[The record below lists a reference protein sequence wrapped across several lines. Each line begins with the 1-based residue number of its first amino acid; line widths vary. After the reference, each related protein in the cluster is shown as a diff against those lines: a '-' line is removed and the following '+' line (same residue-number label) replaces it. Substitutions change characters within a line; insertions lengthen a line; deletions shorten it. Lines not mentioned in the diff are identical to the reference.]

1 MIPEEFAGF
10 TGVGAAEGAK
20 GYREL
25 FRGLVRPK
33 SMNTHASAQ
42 SMLPLEEAPPD
53 DRTFLNASVWF
64 VDSDGYRVVFHRH
77 EPIYSVARTDE
88 VHLRLVAVA
97 LRQSGLATQEEICQA
112 FGHSVSSQARWERQY
127 RKDALDGLVSK
138 KPSGRGRE
146 LDNSQENLVRRWFHA
161 GCSNRQMAKQLGVD
175 EATIRRTLKR
185 WGLARKPAAL
195 PRMLPQIED
204 QAPEIANGES
214 SVSAPAAVV
223 ETIRDGS
230 AETPSPAAVTPS
242 PSPEPSGQEA
252 SVSVGS
258 SAAAFT
264 LDHDPRDRSG
274 DRALARLG
282 LLEDAVP
289 LFADHESLPRAGA
302 LLAVPLLVRHG
313 LIQAFV
319 KVYASLHPSFYG
331 LRTIVVTLFLA
342 ALLRIK
348 RPEHFKEYRPQDLGA
363 ILGLDRSP
371 EVKTVRRKFTR
382 MAAMGH
388 GKRLMDEVARQRI
401 AKDQD
406 RVAFLYIDG
415 HVREYHGKFPLFE
428 AKKAQRQ
435 VVTPAATDTW
445 VHDANGEPL
454 LVVTSEVNA
463 KLTQVLEPI
472 LADVRRLVSDERRM
486 TVIFDRGGFSP
497 KLFARLIAAGFD
509 VITYRKG
516 KAKKL
521 AARRFAVQRR
531 KIDGAWRQYEV
542 CDRPRVRVGA
552 LPAEV
557 KGKRKTAQAKKRY
570 LRMREVRVL
579 RDDGRQT
586 PILTNRQDLS
596 TVMVAYRIFHR
607 WRQENYFKYAEE
619 EFALDALVEYGAE
632 EVSEATDRR
641 NPQWLRLTRR
651 LKEARA
657 EVARLQ
663 SELGKEAAAN
673 HEATRPTM
681 RGFKIAHAGL
691 REELQK
697 AEAKI
702 QRLLEQRKKT
712 PKRIPASD
720 LKTLRTE
727 KKLIADAIKMAA
739 YQVETELLGMLQDH
753 YARADEEG
761 RTLLHAAFQSSA
773 RLEVAEGELRVTIGR
788 QSSPH
793 RTAALAALC
802 ERLNAL
808 ALPFPGTH
816 LRLRL
821 AVEAAEPV
829 TS

>member
-1 MIPEEFAGF
+1 
-10 TGVGAAEGAK
+10 
-20 GYREL
+20 
-25 FRGLVRPK
+25 
-33 SMNTHASAQ
+33 MNTHASAQ
-42 SMLPLEEAPPD
+42 LLLPLEEPPVD
-53 DRTFLNASVWF
+53 GRIFLNGSVWF
-64 VDSDGYRVVFHRH
+64 VDNDGYRVVFHRH
-77 EPIYSVARTDE
+77 EPIYTVALTDD
-88 VHLRLVAVA
+88 VHRRLVAVA
-97 LRQSGLATQEEICQA
+97 LRQSGLATQAEICRA
-112 FGHSVSSQARWERQY
+112 FGHSAATQARWERRY
-127 RKDALDGLVSK
+127 RKHAIDGLVAK
-138 KPSGRGRE
+138 KSSGRGRQ
-146 LDNSQENLVRRWFHA
+146 LDKSQEGFVRRWFHA
-161 GCSNRQMAKQLGVD
+161 GCSNRQMARRLGVD

-185 WGLARKPAAL
+185 LRLVREPAAL

-204 QAPEIANGES
+204 QAPEIANDQTIA
-214 SVSAPAAVV
+214 SAPTAVV
-223 ETIRDGS
+223 ETISDSPG
-230 AETPSPAAVTPS
+230 ETPSSAIVPSAPS
-242 PSPEPSGQEA
+242 PNPCGPEA
-252 SVSVGS
+252 
-258 SAAAFT
+258 AAAFESPVVSSAT
-264 LDHDPRDRSG
+264 LDRDPRDRSL
-274 DRALARLG
+274 DRCLARLG
-282 LLEDAVP
+282 LLEDAMP
-289 LFADHESLPRAGA
+289 LFADQECLPRAGV

-313 LIQAFV
+313 LIGTFAS
-319 KVYASLHPSFYG
+319 VYHSIGPAFYG
-331 LRTIVVTLFLA
+331 LRTIVVTLFLG

-348 RPEHFKEYRPQDLGA
+348 RPEHWKEYRAEDLGA
-363 ILGLDRSP
+363 ILGLDRAP
-371 EVKTVRRKFTR
+371 EVKTVRRKLTR
-382 MAAMGH
+382 LAAMGR
-388 GKRLMDEVARQRI
+388 GKRLMDAMARQRI
-401 AKDQD
+401 AEDPD
-406 RVAFLYIDG
+406 RIAFLYVDG

-435 VVTPAATDTW
+435 VVTPATTDTW

-454 LVVTSEVNA
+454 LVVTSEMNA

-472 LADVRRLVSDERRM
+472 LADVRRLVGDQRRM

-497 KLFARLIAAGFD
+497 KLFARLIASGFD
-509 VITYRKG
+509 LITYRKG
-516 KAKKL
+516 RVRKL
-521 AARRFAVQRR
+521 VAGRFAVQRR
-531 KIDGAWRQYEV
+531 KIDGAWREYEI

-552 LPAEV
+552 LPAEG
-557 KGKRKTAQAKKRY
+557 KGKRKRTKTKKRY

-596 TVMVAYRIFHR
+596 AVMVAYRIFHR

-632 EVSEATDRR
+632 DVSEAVDRR

-691 REELQK
+691 REQLQK
-697 AEAKI
+697 AEEKI

-712 PKRIPASD
+712 PKRISASD
-720 LKTLRTE
+720 LKMLKTE

-753 YARADEEG
+753 YSRADEEG
-761 RTLLHAAFQSSA
+761 RTLLHAAFQSPA
-773 RLEVAEGELRVTIGR
+773 RLEIVEGELRVTIGH

-802 ERLNAL
+802 EQLDAL
-808 ALPFPGTH
+808 AVTFPGTH

-821 AVEAAEPV
+821 AVQAPEPV
-829 TS
+829 I